1 VKTISIFQF
10 ISHEG
15 ADVDSRYIQAFD
27 LMVENQGEEEFDI
40 LIQGE
45 SAHGANTL
53 MLYHMSAA
61 STRIGSKVTISEVP
75 TNFGP
80 FSLQLV
86 SNINDASRTA
96 VTLFAKH
103 SGSIIAIFTQQHF
116 SILD

>member
-1 VKTISIFQF
+1 MKTISIFQF
-10 ISHEG
+10 ISHVG
-15 ADVDSRYIQAFD
+15 AAADSRYIQAFD
-27 LMVENQGEEEFDI
+27 LTVENHGEEEFDI

-45 SAHGANTL
+45 SECGANTL

-61 STRIGSKVTISEVP
+61 SKGIGSKVTVSEVP

-96 VTLFAKH
+96 VTLFAKQG
-103 SGSIIAIFTQQHF
+103 GSVIAIFTQQHF
-116 SILD
+116 SILE